1 MHRSIVMGVAS
12 GFILKNSRTYRQ
24 VVQHSCA
31 IWVKRWSI
39 TLVLFHFV
47 NASFSQAPS
56 NHVKQLFALLPGT
69 WQNTAM
75 NHQEIWEQK
84 DSILKGNGLVMK
96 GSDTLWYER
105 LEINCITQPPAYTSW
120 VDKQNGGNGIQFLL
134 SSSSDSSWIF
144 ENPLHDFPQKISY
157 TQKLSNKIEVRISGN
172 DKNRMR
178 EETFEFIRK

>member
-1 MHRSIVMGVAS
+1 MHRSIGMGVAS
-12 GFILKNSRTYRQ
+12 KLIPMNSRTFRQ
-24 VVQHSCA
+24 IMQLSCA
-31 IWVKRWSI
+31 IGVKRWSI

-47 NASFSQAPS
+47 NVSFSQAPS
-56 NHVKQLFALLPGT
+56 NPIKQLFTLLPGT

-84 DSILKGNGLVMK
+84 DSMLKGYGLVMK
-96 GSDTLWYER
+96 DSDTLWYER
-105 LEINCITQPPAYTSW
+105 LEINCIAQPPAYTSW
-120 VDKQNGGNGIQFLL
+120 VDKQNGGNGIRFLL

-157 TQKLSNKIEVRISGN
+157 TQKLGNKIEVRISGS
-172 DKNRMR
+172 DKSRMR